1 MQTTYLER
9 YKAFGLK
16 VAYYRKKADLTQE
29 ALAEQIG
36 RSRNFISKVESTSNV
51 AGVSL
56 ETLFRMADVLGV
68 PPSKFLEDD

>member
-16 VAYYRKKADLTQE
+16 VAYYRKMADLTQE

-36 RSRNFISKVESTSNV
+36 RNLILTTA
-51 AGVSL
+51 AGRQIPL
-56 ETLFRMADVLGV
+56 EKRLATTQQARL
-68 PPSKFLEDD
+68 